1 MSKKRDASEE
11 LLFGNRCVCTRPVP
25 KAALAEM
32 AGFGF
37 TLGFDFFHVCG
48 YTVIIIIIIIII
60 IFFFL
65 IKQNFIHRFK
75 KK

>member
-1 MSKKRDASEE
+1 MVIGAFVLD
-11 LLFGNRCVCTRPVP
+11 LFP

-48 YTVIIIIIIIII
+48 YTVIIIIILIIII
-60 IFFFL
+60 I
-65 IKQNFIHRFK
+65 IIMIIIIIIIIVIVIIIIII
-75 KK
+75 

>member
-1 MSKKRDASEE
+1 MVIGAFVLD
-11 LLFGNRCVCTRPVP
+11 LFP

-48 YTVIIIIIIIII
+48 YTVIIIIIIIIEEQPI
-60 IFFFL
+60 YL
-65 IKQNFIHRFK
+65 TLTLHRKVRKPEFK
-75 KK
+75 